1 MKSDLTLEIESQ
13 AIKQFKKMGVFIC
26 PECTF
31 KRAWI
36 NDIPANCSIKE
47 FNFNPKYNQIEGKH
61 IRSEIVDI
69 LELNSQKGWICYEIK
84 ISKSDFHSNAIKS
97 FVGNYNY
104 YLMPEDLYEQV
115 KKEIPK
121 EIGVYTYNGRILN
134 LSKKAR
140 KQELVDDIDE
150 QLNYGMIRALDRERV
165 KQREK
170 IKSSILKELQEYENK
185 LQTKIKNK
193 KDERWE
199 IKHNLTYDRINEQN
213 AKIEE
218 LDIELDLLEEIHR
231 NLQFILIKI

>member
-1 MKSDLTLEIESQ
+1 MKSDLTLEIENQ

-31 KRAWI
+31 ERAWI
-36 NDIPANCSIKE
+36 NDSSANCSIKE
-47 FNFNPKYNQIEGKH
+47 FNFNPKYNQVKGKH

-115 KKEIPK
+115 KNEIPK
-121 EIGVYTYNGRILN
+121 EIGVYTYNGIILN

-140 KQELVDDIDE
+140 KQELVDGIYE

-170 IKSSILKELQEYENK
+170 IKSSILKELEEYENK
-185 LQTKIKNK
+185 LQDKINNK

-199 IKHNLTYDRINEQN
+199 IKHNLEYDKIKERD

-218 LDIELDLLEEIHR
+218 LDIELDLLEDIHR
-231 NLQFILIKI
+231 NLQFILIKM

>member
-1 MKSDLTLEIESQ
+1 MKSDLTLEIENQ
-13 AIKQFKKMGVFIC
+13 AIKQFKKMGAFIC

-31 KRAWI
+31 NRAWI
-36 NDIPANCSIKE
+36 NDKPANCSINE
-47 FNFNPKYNQIEGKH
+47 FNFNPKYTQVKGKY

-104 YLMPEDLYEQV
+104 YLMPEALYKQV
-115 KKEIPK
+115 ESEIPK
-121 EIGVYTYNGRILN
+121 EVGVYTYNGRILN
-134 LSKKAR
+134 LSKRAR
-140 KQELVDDIDE
+140 KQELIDGIDE

-170 IKSSILKELQEYENK
+170 IKSSILKELQEYKNK
-185 LQTKIKNK
+185 LQNKINNK
-193 KDERWE
+193 KDEKWE
-199 IKHNLTYDRINEQN
+199 IKHNLKYEKIKEQN

-218 LDIELDLLEEIHR
+218 LDIELDILEEVNN
-231 NLQFILIKI
+231 NLNFIFMKI

>member
-31 KRAWI
+31 ERAWI

-140 KQELVDDIDE
+140 KQELVDGIDE

-165 KQREK
+165 KQKEK